1 MGGVA
6 GARLAAGAAAGA
18 IGGMATGGA
27 RAAGA
32 ASGAYAAGSAGKSG
46 ATSVAGGLG
55 GVGKAAGN
63 AAMSPLR
70 RAAASMK
77 QGYESGRAATSGTAA
92 ATAPEAFAA
101 SGPPAW
107 AKSMKQRQTMSHGAS
122 VAAHTLRGGDS
133 HGGGTSVDTS
143 EKE

>member
-1 MGGVA
+1 
-6 GARLAAGAAAGA
+6 
-18 IGGMATGGA
+18 
-27 RAAGA
+27 
-32 ASGAYAAGSAGKSG
+32 
-46 ATSVAGGLG
+46 
-55 GVGKAAGN
+55 
-63 AAMSPLR
+63 MSPLR

-77 QGYESGRAATSGTAA
+77 QSYQSGRAATSAPAA
-92 ATAPEAFAA
+92 APEATGA

-133 HGGGTSVDTS
+133 HGGGASVDTS